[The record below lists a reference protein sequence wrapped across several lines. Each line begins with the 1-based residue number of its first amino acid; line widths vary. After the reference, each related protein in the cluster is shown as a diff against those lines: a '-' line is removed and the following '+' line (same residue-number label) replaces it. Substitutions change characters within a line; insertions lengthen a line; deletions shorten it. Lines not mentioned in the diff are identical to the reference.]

1 MRRQVVTLASKA
13 SIGGIVSLVLFLG
26 LLPTLSALAAP
37 ASVMTTPPYTAQ
49 AGETLN
55 VRSGPATSFGVIEVL
70 PAGTHFTVVDEVA
83 GEEVLAD
90 NVVWFQISGGGFV
103 YSGFAT
109 TGEGVSNATASGR
122 WIEIDRQQQV
132 AKAFENGRLV
142 HTALVST
149 GVPAF
154 PTPVGTFSIQRR
166 VLDETMDSR
175 TIGIPLSSPL
185 GYFLPH
191 VLYTQYFTDGVALHD
206 NFWSPDAAFGSY
218 PTSHGCVGMR
228 SADALFFWNFAT
240 IGTPVIVHD

>member
-1 MRRQVVTLASKA
+1 MPRQIVALVRKVF
-13 SIGGIVSLVLFLG
+13 IGGIVSLVLLQG
-26 LLPTLSALAAP
+26 LLPVLTAFAAP

-49 AGETLN
+49 AAESLN
-55 VRSGPATSFGVIEVL
+55 VRSGPSTAFGVISVL
-70 PAGTHFTVVDEVA
+70 PAGARFTVVDEAA

-166 VLDETMDSR
+166 VQDEVMDSR

-206 NFWSPDAAFGSY
+206 NFWSPDAAFGNY

-228 SADALFFWNFAT
+228 LADALFFWNFAT